1 LPGANL
7 KWRIMK
13 ETSLSGSWVRTLDLQ
28 PPSMEDNTGDADR
41 VLRKLRSELRQEN
54 ISLDLELIQD
64 LPGKLRQSGFS
75 VRCTLFSAGQGC
87 VMTGIQPADADAPP
101 LGLAIDLGTSRF
113 VLKVLDLDTGR
124 ELARSSFAN
133 PQAAVGP
140 DILTRI
146 HHSDRPEGRQELK
159 ALIVEG
165 INAGLHELSLKQGF
179 NPTEIRNIALA
190 GNTAMTHLFLGIQ
203 TQAMIRE
210 PYIPAA
216 NEFDLVQAG
225 ELGLQV
231 HPRARVYCFPNVGSY
246 FGGDLLSGIVAS
258 GMAEQEQVCI
268 LVDVGTNAEVV
279 LGNREWL
286 IVCAGAAGP
295 ALEGGMSSIG
305 KQAGPGIIDQVH
317 IDPESFDFDLH
328 TIDELPPEGIC
339 GSGVIDL
346 AAELFRSGLLDFRGK
361 FVPDLCPE
369 RFVEIDGIEYLV
381 LVPEGESASGEQLLF
396 GQPEVDSLVRSKAAM
411 FTILETLLL
420 SVGLGFEDLHTFYV
434 AGTFGHFINPESA
447 VSIGML
453 PDLPRETFQ
462 SLGNSSLEGTTR
474 FLADRSVLDK
484 VREVK
489 QKITYLELNVN
500 QEFMNRFSAAKFL
513 PHTDRERFPSVSA
526 AGGQADGS
534 DTARRAEKR

>member
-1 LPGANL
+1 
-7 KWRIMK
+7 MDT
-13 ETSLSGSWVRTLDLQ
+13 TSLSGSWVRTLDLQ

-41 VLRKLRSELRQEN
+41 VLKALRSELRQEN
-54 ISLDLELIQD
+54 VSLDLELLQD
-64 LPGKLRQSGFS
+64 LPEKLRQSGFS
-75 VRCTLFSAGQGC
+75 VRCTLFGAGQGF
-87 VMTGIQPADADAPP
+87 VLTGIQPAESDMSP
-101 LGLAIDLGTSRF
+101 LGLAVDLGTSRF
-113 VLKVLDLDTGR
+113 VLKVLDLATGQ
-124 ELARSSFAN
+124 ELARRSLAN
-133 PQAAVGP
+133 PQVAVGP

-146 HHSDRPEGRQELK
+146 HHSGSVEGRRELK

-165 INAGLHELSLKQGF
+165 VNSGLQELSLEQGF
-179 NPTEIRNIALA
+179 DPAAIRNIALA

-203 TQAMIRE
+203 SQAMIRE

-258 GMAEQEQVCI
+258 GMADQEEVCI

-317 IDPESFDFDLH
+317 IDPQSFHFDLH

-346 AAELFRSGLLDFRGK
+346 AAELFKSGLLDFRGK
-361 FVPDLCPE
+361 FVPDLFPE
-369 RFVEIDGIEYLV
+369 RFVDIDGIVHLI
-381 LVPEGESASGEQLLF
+381 LVPEGESANGDQLLF
-396 GQPEVDSLVRSKAAM
+396 GQPEVDSLIRSKAAM

-420 SVGLGFEDLHTFYV
+420 SVGLGFEDLNTFYV
-434 AGTFGHFINPESA
+434 AGTFGHFISPESA

-462 SLGNSSLEGTTR
+462 SLGNSSLEGATR
-474 FLADRSVLDK
+474 FLLDRSVLDR
-484 VREVK
+484 VRDVK

-513 PHTDRERFPSVSA
+513 PHTDRERFPSVSMA
-526 AGGQADGS
+526 RGHADTRDG
-534 DTARRAEKR
+534 A